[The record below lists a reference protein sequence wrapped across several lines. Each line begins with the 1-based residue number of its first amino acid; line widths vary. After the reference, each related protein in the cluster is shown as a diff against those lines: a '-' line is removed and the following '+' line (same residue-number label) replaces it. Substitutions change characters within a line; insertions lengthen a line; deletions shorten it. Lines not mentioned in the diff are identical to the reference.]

1 MAAWQYVWMRHPALA
16 LLAVGVI
23 GGTLACSTSGRSM
36 WSDQVD
42 KAELFER
49 LGPPGPPTMRLSSGA
64 ALGSSACA
72 PKVMQEATFTFVP
85 KTRELTW
92 HWTCGSSWDA
102 GTPDGG
108 TASTTVDGKRTLS
121 AAEAESLMQAFR
133 DVEVVGGTLPCD
145 GVSVWAVTHVGSTAA
160 LYYDSRDGMC
170 AVPTGA
176 SIVTNL
182 AEAMDRAQALALV
195 P

>member
-1 MAAWQYVWMRHPALA
+1 MRRMRHATLT
-16 LLAVGVI
+16 LLAFGVI
-23 GGTLACSTSGRSM
+23 AGSLACSTSGQSM

-49 LGPPGPPTMRLSSGA
+49 LGPPGPPTMMLSSGA
-64 ALGSSACA
+64 TLGAAACA
-72 PKVMQEATFTFVP
+72 PSVMQEATFSFAP
-85 KTRELTW
+85 ATRELTW

-108 TASTTVDGKRTLS
+108 SASASVDGKRALS
-121 AAEAESLMQAFR
+121 AAEAESLTQALR
-133 DVEVVGGTLPCD
+133 DVEVVGGTLACD

-170 AVPTGA
+170 GLPASA

-182 AEAMDRAQALALV
+182 AEAMDRAQTLALV
-195 P
+195 R